1 MFLKECIYYARVSS
15 REQKEGY
22 SIDSQIRLLQ
32 EYAAKHSLKIVR
44 QFIDIE
50 SAATPGRKN
59 FAEMVKFFKKNRSCR
74 ILLVEK
80 TDRLYRNNR
89 DPITIEDLDI
99 EVHFVKE
106 NEIVSKDSRS
116 GVKFIHDIRIA
127 MARNYSANLREEVIK
142 GMLEKCRQGIYPA
155 KPPFGYMVD
164 RATRQVVIHPEKAK
178 VVRIAFELYAT
189 GNYSI
194 ASLKKE
200 LKVKANVS
208 LGKNVIEHIL
218 KNRFY
223 IGTFEWREETFQGKH
238 PLFIE
243 ADLFAKVQSVLTGYS
258 KPRGRNQ
265 EIAFRGICRCQYCG
279 CMITGERKKDR
290 YVYYRCTYGRGTC
303 GLPRFREQ
311 EISERLQTVME
322 RIRLPESVAQMI
334 ETTLQAEQDQTH
346 KRIDTERAKLND
358 ELNTLQSQRNA
369 AYTDKFKGEISAD
382 FWRALE
388 VQWANEDLVKKAQL
402 SSLEDVKTTQR
413 LQNLRFTLEL
423 AQTAHSKFLA
433 GNFFERAD
441 LTKKVLSNCSIDAVT
456 LYPSYRKPF
465 DLIARRAK
473 NEEWSGRE
481 DLNLRPPGPEPGA
494 LPG

>member
-1 MFLKECIYYARVSS
+1 
-15 REQKEGY
+15 
-22 SIDSQIRLLQ
+22 
-32 EYAAKHSLKIVR
+32 
-44 QFIDIE
+44 
-50 SAATPGRKN
+50 
-59 FAEMVKFFKKNRSCR
+59 
-74 ILLVEK
+74 
-80 TDRLYRNNR
+80 
-89 DPITIEDLDI
+89 
-99 EVHFVKE
+99 
-106 NEIVSKDSRS
+106 
-116 GVKFIHDIRIA
+116 
-127 MARNYSANLREEVIK
+127 
-142 GMLEKCRQGIYPA
+142 
-155 KPPFGYMVD
+155 
-164 RATRQVVIHPEKAK
+164 
-178 VVRIAFELYAT
+178 
-189 GNYSI
+189 
-194 ASLKKE
+194 
-200 LKVKANVS
+200 
-208 LGKNVIEHIL
+208 
-218 KNRFY
+218 
-223 IGTFEWREETFQGKH
+223 
-238 PLFIE
+238 
-243 ADLFAKVQSVLTGYS
+243 
-258 KPRGRNQ
+258 
-265 EIAFRGICRCQYCG
+265 
-279 CMITGERKKDR
+279 MITGERKKDR

-311 EISERLQTVME
+311 EISERLQTVMK

-334 ETTLQAEQDQTH
+334 ETTLQAEQDQTQ

-465 DLIARRAK
+465 GLIARRAK

-481 DLNLRPPGPEPGA
+481 DSNLRPPAPEAGA